1 MMKKLVLI
9 VVTGA
14 ILISCVLISALVSGS
29 AAENKASAPSV
40 QSETEGENK
49 YILGIQNGR
58 LVVFKNGADE
68 PFLVTDTFV
77 SSLPKTDR
85 INLENGVEVEGERE
99 LKRAIEDYC
108 S

>member
-1 MMKKLVLI
+1 MKKLILI

-29 AAENKASAPSV
+29 AAENKAPAPSV
-40 QSETEGENK
+40 QSETGDEEK
-49 YILGIQNGR
+49 FILSSQNGR
-58 LVVFKNGADE
+58 LVVFRAGEGK

-77 SSLPKTDR
+77 SGLPKSDR
-85 INLENGVEVEGERE
+85 INLENGVEVSGEKE
-99 LKRAIEDYC
+99 LQKAIEDYC